1 MSDVTLRAE
10 TGRPTGTRPSR
21 RLRRSGMV
29 PATLYGQQSEPLS
42 IAVPARDLRRAL
54 ATEAGINALITLEV
68 GEEKHTSLARQLQR
82 HPTKGDVIHLDFVK
96 ISLTDRVDVVVAV
109 ETIGEPEGVRDGGII
124 ETVSNSVNVNT
135 LVTSIPDSIR
145 ADISGLGVGDALRV
159 SDLPAIEGLEYL
171 DDPLQTIVTVSL
183 PSAALAEGEA
193 EAEAEDEEAAE
204 GEQAEGEEGAGE
216 ESGSGD

>member
-10 TGRPTGTRPSR
+10 TGRSTGTRPSR

-29 PATLYGQQSEPLS
+29 PATLYGQQSEPVS
-42 IAVPARDLRRAL
+42 IAVQDRDLRRAL

-82 HPTKGDVIHLDFVK
+82 HPTKGDIIHLDFVK

-109 ETIGEPEGVRDGGII
+109 ETVGEPEGVRDGGII

-135 LVTSIPDSIR
+135 LVTSIPDSIK
-145 ADISGLGVGDALRV
+145 ADISELGVGDALRV

-183 PSAALAEGEA
+183 PSAALAEEEE

-204 GEQAEGEEGAGE
+204 GEQAEGEESPEE
-216 ESGSGD
+216 ESGSGG